1 MIHNRKLIKYYKDY
15 TIMQEMNYKNEGTFF
30 SISSGTIDEKFL
42 NSINVKYS
50 YFETIEEA
58 EKFID
63 EILKEEQQ

>member
-1 MIHNRKLIKYYKDY
+1 MIHNRKLIKYYKNY
-15 TIMQEMNYKNEGTFF
+15 SIMQEMNYKNEGTFF
-30 SISSGTIDEKFL
+30 SIVEGKHDEKIL
-42 NSINVKYS
+42 NSINIKYT